1 MPVIQKNAPSSSQA
15 FIPRASLRTLFL
27 WYWLPAL
34 LWGAVI
40 ATFSGAAFGYSHTQ
54 SILAKVVA
62 ILHIH
67 LSGYQL
73 FFLHNMIRKTA
84 HFTVYGVLS
93 ALVFRAFRANWP
105 TKRRWQFSWA
115 TLALA
120 VCLMGASADE
130 FHQGF
135 TPGRTGTW
143 KDVVLDMAGALFA
156 QTAIVIA
163 TAGNRNR
170 RGGLPTSPGSSG
182 GHSESSEL
190 IESLRLSSIRRPQFE
205 DSSGS

>member
-115 TLALA
+115 TLALSGMGTLDP
-120 VCLMGASADE
+120 CGASSDSTWPPDLQPTKGTETADLVCE
-130 FHQGF
+130 RAERHREM
-135 TPGRTGTW
+135 PHASAR
-143 KDVVLDMAGALFA
+143 MAG
-156 QTAIVIA
+156 
-163 TAGNRNR
+163 
-170 RGGLPTSPGSSG
+170 S
-182 GHSESSEL
+182 
-190 IESLRLSSIRRPQFE
+190 
-205 DSSGS
+205 